1 MGVLFLW
8 KGKIKTTVFCRI
20 EGTLTV
26 KKRNLFC
33 DKRTITTYKLKHIS
47 DVRAVHRGFNSG
59 GSNTERFFIIIE
71 FEAHRN
77 DTLDEED
84 SFSSSD
90 DEFHYLKE
98 KLRLQEEA
106 TEHSNSEK

>member
-1 MGVLFLW
+1 MGLLFIW
-8 KGKIKTTVFCRI
+8 KGKVKTTVFCKI

-33 DKRTITTYKLKHIS
+33 DKRSITTYRLKNIS

-59 GSNTERFFIIIE
+59 GSNTERYFIVIE
-71 FEAHRN
+71 FESNRDATN
-77 DTLDEED
+77 DEE

-90 DEFHYLKE
+90 DEW
-98 KLRLQEEA
+98 
-106 TEHSNSEK
+106 